1 MKTNHLLRKLTM
13 LVKVMTTYMLIDVA
27 IGARLVKMP
36 ILKEKLSAF
45 DKDNQ
50 FDCIIKYKI
59 VIYD

>member
-1 MKTNHLLRKLTM
+1 M

-27 IGARLVKMP
+27 IGARLIKMP